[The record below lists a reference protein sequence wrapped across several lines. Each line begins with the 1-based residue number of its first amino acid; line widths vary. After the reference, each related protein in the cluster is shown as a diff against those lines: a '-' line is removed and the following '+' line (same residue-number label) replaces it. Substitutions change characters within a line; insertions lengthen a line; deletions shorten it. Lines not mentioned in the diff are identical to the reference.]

1 MPTRNDTKIATFA
14 DDTTIIVIS
23 GTQIEAT
30 KKLQESINSTNNW
43 MQDKKIKPNESKS
56 THITFTLRRI
66 DKEHHVYLNEQIVP
80 QKENT

>member
-14 DDTTIIVIS
+14 DDTAIIAIS
-23 GTQIEAT
+23 ETQIEAT
-30 KKLQESINSTNNW
+30 KKLQESINNW
-43 MQDKKIKPNESKS
+43 MQDRKIKPNESKS

-66 DKEHHVYLNEQIVP
+66 DKEHHVYLNEQMVP